1 MASRTKPPNE
11 ALFEQAARRG
21 QLDPALSAPLPD
33 RMRPVTLDEVVGQ
46 SHLLGVGK
54 WLREAIVKDRLGS
67 LILWG
72 PPGVGKT
79 SLAQVVARLTRRK
92 FVPFSAVL
100 GGVPELRVILKEA
113 EEERKYRG
121 GATILFVDEIHRF
134 NKAQQDAFLPHVER
148 GTITLIGA

>member
-1 MASRTKPPNE
+1 MTKRSDDE
-11 ALFEQAARRG
+11 GLFERAGRAGR
-21 QLDPALSAPLPD
+21 LDPASRAPLPD
-33 RMRPVTLDEVVGQ
+33 RMRPETLDEVVGQ
-46 SHLLGVGK
+46 AHLVGPGK
-54 WLREAIVKDRLGS
+54 WLRQNIVSDRLGS
-67 LILWG
+67 LIFWG

-79 SLAQVVARLTRRK
+79 SLAQVIARATRRK

-121 GATILFVDEIHRF
+121 GSTILFVDEIHRF

-148 GTITLIGA
+148 GTVTLI